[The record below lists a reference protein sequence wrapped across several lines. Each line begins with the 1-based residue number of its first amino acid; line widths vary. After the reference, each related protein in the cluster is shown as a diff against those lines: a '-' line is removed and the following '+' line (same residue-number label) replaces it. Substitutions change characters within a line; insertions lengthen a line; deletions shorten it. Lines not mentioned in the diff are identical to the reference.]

1 MSIYTNDGDKINT
14 AAIYDA
20 MEYAQDAQQI
30 ESGEFYGYVY
40 DLFGVYGKFSKTY
53 WQQQTATIYYR

>member
-30 ESGEFYGYVY
+30 ERGEIFYYVN
-40 DLFGVYGKFSKTY
+40 DIVGVYGRFEK
-53 WQQQTATIYYR
+53 

>member
-30 ESGEFYGYVY
+30 ERGEIFYYVN
-40 DLFGVYGKFSKTY
+40 DIVGVYGKFSKTY
-53 WQQQTATIYYR
+53 WQQQTVTIYYR

>member
-14 AAIYDA
+14 AALCES

-30 ESGEFYGYVY
+30 ERGEIFYYVN
-40 DLFGVYGKFSKTY
+40 DIVGVYGRFEK
-53 WQQQTATIYYR
+53 